1 MRLLTKTAAIAS
13 TALLGLGMAAPAM
26 AAEDCHV
33 TPQSASAQY
42 DCGQFGVLN
51 ISLEASA
58 ENGVGSLYL
67 SNDQHLFPVD
77 IPADSTS
84 TSLTLQRA
92 DGSTVTFS
100 GTSNPAIPANTKV
113 TVGPLKAQVKAGDKL
128 DSFIPAAGSSDV
140 SARLSILGVNNT
152 CKALTKQTPGPF
164 SF

>member
-1 MRLLTKTAAIAS
+1 MRLSMKTAVIAS
-13 TALLGLGMAAPAM
+13 TALLGLGAAAPAI
-26 AAEDCHV
+26 AAQECAV
-33 TPQSASAQY
+33 KQSTTAQY

-51 ISLEASA
+51 ISLEGSA

-84 TSLTLQRA
+84 TSLTLQRP

-128 DSFIPAAGSSDV
+128 DSYIPAAGSSDV

-152 CKALTKQTPGPF
+152 CKAVTKQTPGPF